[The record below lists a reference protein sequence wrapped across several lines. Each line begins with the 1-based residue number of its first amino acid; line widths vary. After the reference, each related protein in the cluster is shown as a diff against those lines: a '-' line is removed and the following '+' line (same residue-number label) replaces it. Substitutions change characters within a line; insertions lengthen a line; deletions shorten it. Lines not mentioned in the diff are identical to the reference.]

1 MTVIDPLD
9 EHPLDSDGKPADEKA
24 ATAKPPRRRPPTE
37 DLVDEDAQSLR
48 ALRNGSIVA
57 AAASLSQDTVRA
69 YLREIGRVALLTGE
83 LEVLCAKRIEAG
95 IAASEQL

>member
-24 ATAKPPRRRPPTE
+24 AQPSRPAVVHRPKTRRRRR
-37 DLVDEDAQSLR
+37 ASLR

-69 YLREIGRVALLTGE
+69 YLREIGRGRATH
-83 LEVLCAKRIEAG
+83 R
-95 IAASEQL
+95 